1 MRELFKNKMFELSSE
16 GDKRKQALHKWFIK
30 QDLVEIFT
38 RIKTQIKIWTGKGF
52 HSKEMKTRTM
62 ILRMP

>member
-38 RIKTQIKIWTGKGF
+38 RIKTQIKMVPAT
-52 HSKEMKTRTM
+52 
-62 ILRMP
+62 ILLFS